1 MLYGLDQEALA
12 CLRFPCGEY
21 PKDEIREMARRAGLP
36 NADKADSQDICFIP
50 NGDYRAFV
58 AKHAGTSPG
67 RFEDM
72 DGRPLGEHQGH
83 EFFTIGQRRNL
94 GAQGPEP
101 RYVVEID
108 ATTSTVVIGG
118 KDDVYATAAW
128 IEGARYV
135 AGHAPEAPFAATAKH
150 RYKAPETEVMVYPGP
165 EAGAARVEFAQRQ
178 RAVTPGQALV
188 LYRDGEV
195 IGGGVIRKAARAV
208 TEGRPRVNLQAFRDQ
223 DVRAAPRRS
232 RRGDRRS
239 DPGRGRMAPLAG
251 GQPHRL
257 PAVAH
262 DRVEDGWIQRV
273 IQREKHLWVRA
284 GWAVRFG
291 MPEDQRDMGFD
302 YREEQIRSFAV
313 PQLSLLRDYFNAV
326 RGGSLD
332 FLASWDPDDDDA
344 EHRAP
349 LGRHGRDGGDTG
361 AARVGDEPARGA
373 GLLPQGLAT
382 RAATARLHG
391 AALAF

>member
-1 MLYGLDQEALA
+1 MSRPKVLAAMSGGVDSSVAALLLKEQGFDVTGVTMRLWSGGDDSGGAANGYARSDKRCCSVEDIDDAADAAAAIGIPHYVVNFEREFRAGVIDYFLGEYKRGRTPHPCIACNDRVKFGPLLDRARAIGAEFLATGHYARIRRSGDGFSLLKAVDPSKDQTYVLYGLDQEALA
-12 CLRFPCGEY
+12 RLRFPCGEY

-58 AKHAGTSPG
+58 AKHAGASPG

-108 ATTSTVVIGG
+108 AATSTVVIGG
-118 KDDVYATAAW
+118 KDDVYASAAW

-135 AGHAPEAPFAATAKH
+135 AGSAPEAPFAATAKH

-178 RAVTPGQALV
+178 LAVTPGQALV

-208 TEGRPRVNLQAFRDQ
+208 ADGR
-223 DVRAAPRRS
+223 
-232 RRGDRRS
+232 
-239 DPGRGRMAPLAG
+239 LA
-251 GQPHRL
+251 
-257 PAVAH
+257 
-262 DRVEDGWIQRV
+262 
-273 IQREKHLWVRA
+273 
-284 GWAVRFG
+284 
-291 MPEDQRDMGFD
+291 
-302 YREEQIRSFAV
+302 
-313 PQLSLLRDYFNAV
+313 
-326 RGGSLD
+326 
-332 FLASWDPDDDDA
+332 
-344 EHRAP
+344 
-349 LGRHGRDGGDTG
+349 
-361 AARVGDEPARGA
+361 
-373 GLLPQGLAT
+373 
-382 RAATARLHG
+382 
-391 AALAF
+391 